1 MNSYSAST
9 CLLPCHILYCTS
21 SNGIESNGTEWNRIE
36 SNGTLSAAEL
46 SLELADFNQQRSEQA
61 GSRPLAFNSLV
72 LGRTRKGKIERERE
86 EGTAAGVGIEG
97 ERDASEALKM
107 TPSHDKVTEKLS
119 FLTSNTDTDDSQKQL
134 HRQHRQQQHAS
145 EPLCR
150 IYKIDLTGNFYRCQ
164 AAAVGVG
171 ADAVEKWMGSRG
183 SYLATKATHRL
194 PSTSSTA
201 TSASSFATQLRHI
214 TSTSTGS
221 VNTVAAGLYPAAT
234 AVGRGTGTGVGKSK
248 GKGKGAEGGVYEE
261 KEGRDSDSDVEMIE
275 CLGIAECCLRE
286 VYRVSDLSAAEV
298 RVATVQ
304 GTELWG

>member
-1 MNSYSAST
+1 M
-9 CLLPCHILYCTS
+9 
-21 SNGIESNGTEWNRIE
+21 
-36 SNGTLSAAEL
+36 
-46 SLELADFNQQRSEQA
+46 
-61 GSRPLAFNSLV
+61 
-72 LGRTRKGKIERERE
+72 GRTRKGKREWEREG
-86 EGTAAGVGIEG
+86 GTTVGVGIEG

-119 FLTSNTDTDDSQKQL
+119 FLTANTDTDDSQQQL

-201 TSASSFATQLRHI
+201 TSASSSATQLRHV
-214 TSTSTGS
+214 TSIYTGS
-221 VNTVAAGLYPAAT
+221 VNTVDAGLYPAAT
-234 AVGRGTGTGVGKSK
+234 AVGTGTGVGKSK
-248 GKGKGAEGGVYEE
+248 GKGVEGGIYVKKEE
-261 KEGRDSDSDVEMIE
+261 RDSDSDVEMIE

>member
-1 MNSYSAST
+1 M
-9 CLLPCHILYCTS
+9 
-21 SNGIESNGTEWNRIE
+21 EW
-36 SNGTLSAAEL
+36 NGTLSAAEL

-72 LGRTRKGKIERERE
+72 MGRTRKGKRERER
-86 EGTAAGVGIEG
+86 GTAVGVGIEG

-119 FLTSNTDTDDSQKQL
+119 FLAANTDTDTDTGDSQQ

-194 PSTSSTA
+194 PSTSSTTA
-201 TSASSFATQLRHI
+201 SASSSATQLRHVI
-214 TSTSTGS
+214 STFTGS
-221 VNTVAAGLYPAAT
+221 VNTMDAGLYPAAT
-234 AVGRGTGTGVGKSK
+234 AVGTGTGVGKSK
-248 GKGKGAEGGVYEE
+248 GKGVEGGIYE

>member
-1 MNSYSAST
+1 MG
-9 CLLPCHILYCTS
+9 
-21 SNGIESNGTEWNRIE
+21 SNGIESNRIESNRIESNRIESNRIESNRIE
-36 SNGTLSAAEL
+36 SNGTLSAAQL

-72 LGRTRKGKIERERE
+72 MGRTRKGKREKERERE
-86 EGTAAGVGIEG
+86 GETAAGVGIEEG
-97 ERDASEALKM
+97 RDASEALKM
-107 TPSHDKVTEKLS
+107 RPSHDKVTEKLS
-119 FLTSNTDTDDSQKQL
+119 FLTANTDTCDSQRQLL

-194 PSTSSTA
+194 PSTSSTT
-201 TSASSFATQLRHI
+201 TSASSSATQLRHV
-214 TSTSTGS
+214 TGTSTGS
-221 VNTVAAGLYPAAT
+221 VNTVDAGLYPAAT
-234 AVGRGTGTGVGKSK
+234 AVGTGTGVGKSK
-248 GKGKGAEGGVYEE
+248 GKGKGVEGGIYEE
-261 KEGRDSDSDVEMIE
+261 KEGRDGDSDGDVEMIE

-298 RVATVQ
+298 RVATLQ